1 MSCILRLRNN
11 LIYVIVIL
19 LTIVLS
25 NIIVVISTFG
35 LSSNTTAIQE
45 KSSLQNKMNNMTS
58 NTELISK
65 IKNEIKDTVDKN
77 SSKSAIAIGFV
88 DPNGTQAFGY
98 GKLSNSHNSTV
109 DRNTIFGIGSVT
121 KVFTTILLAD
131 MVKDGIVKLN
141 DPIDKYLPSNVTVPQ
156 YKGHKITLEDLA
168 THTSGLPEFPSNY
181 CKYYWDNFDKNLT
194 LQFRTDT
201 IKCSKNYSTDQLY
214 QGLSNTT
221 ISREPGS
228 KFQYSS
234 FGSSLLGHILT
245 QKSNM
250 SSWNELV
257 EKRILSVLG
266 MNSTGIDLANEQKS
280 RLAVGHL
287 NNNELPFGS
296 LNPTIVPSGGLYL
309 TIDDMLKFVSANMG
323 LIKTKIDN
331 VMQESHLIR
340 HYNGFLGPNNVKL
353 IDKNNGEGVYTG
365 LGWVINTNYGH
376 EIIWH
381 NGVTADGYNA
391 IIAFNPTTHKG
402 IVLIASAGQNNIEIA
417 NIGFSHNHGLAYLIW
432 KYLNN

>member
-1 MSCILRLRNN
+1 
-11 LIYVIVIL
+11 LIYIVMIL
-19 LTIVLS
+19 STIILS
-25 NIIVVISTFG
+25 NIIVTSTFG
-35 LSSNTTAIQE
+35 LSSNTTTIQE
-45 KSSLQNKMNNMTS
+45 KSSLQNKINNMTS
-58 NTELISK
+58 NAELIDK
-65 IKNEIKDTVDKN
+65 IKNEIKYVVDHN

-88 DPNGTQAFGY
+88 DPNGTQFLGY
-98 GKLSNSHNSTV
+98 GKLSNSSNSTI
-109 DRNTIFGIGSVT
+109 DRNTIFGIGSIT
-121 KVFTTILLAD
+121 KVFNTILLAD
-131 MVKDGIVKLN
+131 MVNDGIVKLN

-296 LNPTIVPSGGLYL
+296 LNPTIVPSGGLYS

-331 VMQESHLIR
+331 AMQESHLIR

-365 LGWVINTNYGH
+365 LGWAINTNYGH

>member
-1 MSCILRLRNN
+1 MILS
-11 LIYVIVIL
+11 
-19 LTIVLS
+19 TIILS
-25 NIIVVISTFG
+25 NIIVTSTFG
-35 LSSNTTAIQE
+35 LSSNTTTIQE
-45 KSSLQNKMNNMTS
+45 KSSLQNKINNMTS
-58 NTELISK
+58 NAELIDK
-65 IKNEIKDTVDKN
+65 IKNEIKYVVDHN

-88 DPNGTQAFGY
+88 DPNGTQFLGY
-98 GKLSNSHNSTV
+98 GKLSNSSNSTI
-109 DRNTIFGIGSVT
+109 DRNTIFGIGSIT
-121 KVFTTILLAD
+121 KVFNTILLAD
-131 MVKDGIVKLN
+131 MVNDGIVKLN

-296 LNPTIVPSGGLYL
+296 LNPTIVPSGGLYS

-331 VMQESHLIR
+331 AMQESHLIR

>member
-1 MSCILRLRNN
+1 MILS
-11 LIYVIVIL
+11 
-19 LTIVLS
+19 TIILS
-25 NIIVVISTFG
+25 NIIVTSTFG
-35 LSSNTTAIQE
+35 LSSNTTTIQE
-45 KSSLQNKMNNMTS
+45 KSSLQNKINNMTS
-58 NTELISK
+58 NAELIDK
-65 IKNEIKDTVDKN
+65 IKNEIKYVVDHN

-88 DPNGTQAFGY
+88 DPNGTQFLGY
-98 GKLSNSHNSTV
+98 GKLSNSSNSTI
-109 DRNTIFGIGSVT
+109 DRNTIFGIGSIT
-121 KVFTTILLAD
+121 KVFNTILLAD
-131 MVKDGIVKLN
+131 MVNDGIVKLN

-296 LNPTIVPSGGLYL
+296 LNPTIVPSGGLYS

-331 VMQESHLIR
+331 AMQESHLIR

-402 IVLIASAGQNNIEIA
+402 IVLIASAAQNNIEIA